1 MLVLIG
7 MAFYFGATV
16 AHSQA
21 QAQQLNRPAYDQLRS
36 QQSWSEE
43 SSYASQSPQQSL
55 ISHEDDMGEAN
66 NTSQFPQQL
75 LISSEDH
82 RGEAN
87 STSQFPQQLF
97 ISSEDYRGEARYADG
112 QPHQEL
118 IPELDWY
125 EESDCINYTDVQEG
139 PMFIVNVNSC
149 SIEGVTLYGV
159 VWNSREYLVVV
170 SNAKHLAVS
179 PAQDLN

>member
-1 MLVLIG
+1 MKYPIHWKVLLTVLVLIG

-21 QAQQLNRPAYDQLRS
+21 QAQQLNRPAYDQLLS

-66 NTSQFPQQL
+66 STSQFPQQL

-82 RGEAN
+82 
-87 STSQFPQQLF
+87 
-97 ISSEDYRGEARYADG
+97 RGEARYADG